1 MLKFLSRRY
10 PHFLVYPLI
19 SALAFVTITLSSPH
33 AATAINWGDLIKSG
47 IQLGDAATIS
57 NKREVR
63 LGESMDQQVT
73 SQMQL
78 YNNPELNAYV
88 NEVGQR
94 IAAQSDRTNILYKYQ
109 VVDQPTVN
117 AFATMGGFVYVH
129 TGLLKS
135 IENEAELAGVLA
147 HETGHISTRHIV
159 KDMQKQAIELG
170 ALSLAGVE
178 NNQLV
183 GIGVNLA
190 LNKPGS
196 RGHEL
201 EADRLGLKYIAKAG
215 YPQSQ
220 MIAFMKGLLKMHSPP
235 TFLSDH
241 PGVPQRIKEL
251 EKHIDP
257 TYAETA
263 LGMDSAAYKAKI
275 HMLM

>member
-1 MLKFLSRRY
+1 MFQKYFFQLPRL
-10 PHFLVYPLI
+10 LVYPFI
-19 SALAFVTITLSSPH
+19 SAIAFVTLTLSSPH
-33 AATAINWGDLIKSG
+33 AATAINLGDLIKSG

-63 LGESMDQQVT
+63 LGESMDRQVS
-73 SQMQL
+73 SQMRI
-78 YNNPELNAYV
+78 YDNPELNAYV

-94 IAAQSDRTNILYKYQ
+94 IAAQSDRTNIPYKYQ
-109 VVDQPTVN
+109 VVDQPTIN
-117 AFATMGGFVYVH
+117 AFATMGGYVYVH

-135 IENEAELAGVLA
+135 IENEAELASVLA
-147 HETGHISTRHIV
+147 HETGHISARHIV
-159 KDMQKQAIELG
+159 KDMQKHAIELG

-201 EADRLGLKYIAKAG
+201 EADRLGLKFLARAG

-220 MIAFMKGLLKMHSPP
+220 MPEFMKVLLKQHSPP

-257 TYAETA
+257 TYPETT
-263 LGMDSAAYKAKI
+263 LGMDSVAYKKHI
-275 HMLM
+275 RML